1 MITIWNTTY
10 DSYIRTIRNATQS
23 HCVKDRNMATAV
35 TYGWPGAVIKKAT
48 HLDRGN
54 CAKVAH

>member
-1 MITIWNTTY
+1 MELISISKNRLFFARAFY
-10 DSYIRTIRNATQS
+10 KNRYFI
-23 HCVKDRNMATAV
+23 RNMATAV
-35 TYGWPGAVIKKAT
+35 AYRWPGAVIKKAT